1 MDAYQ
6 HEGGQHA
13 AQQNT
18 GTVRLFNPDL
28 PEIKKT
34 GNIFPEQA
42 DLSAVRSVLDVACG
56 DGAWTLQV
64 AHTYPHMQVVG
75 IDSNAQMIDDARAR
89 AAQSG
94 LDNVRFAAMDPFQL
108 LDLADGSFDLVNV
121 RFIAGFTPLALWPKL
136 VAECLRV
143 LRPGGII
150 RLTEGDIPISNSPAF
165 ERLNDMISRAL
176 QRTKQHLYP
185 PTLTGQNLLITPL
198 LGRLLRDA
206 QCLDIQKSPRS
217 TNFSAGIEMHAEV
230 CQDLARTY
238 QLMQP
243 LLTQME
249 LMTQEEFD
257 QTYQQ
262 MQAEM
267 QSDDFCAI
275 QFYLTVWG
283 RKP

>member
-1 MDAYQ
+1 MSSYQ
-6 HEGGQHA
+6 HEDEQRA
-13 AQQNT
+13 AEQLS

-34 GNIFPEQA
+34 GNIFPEQS
-42 DLSAVRSVLDVACG
+42 DLSAVRDVLDVACG
-56 DGAWTLQV
+56 DGAWALQV
-64 AHTYPHMQVVG
+64 AQAYPHMRVVG
-75 IDSNAQMIDDARAR
+75 IDGSSQMIDDARAR

-94 LDNVRFAAMDPFQL
+94 LDNVRFVVMDPFQP
-108 LDLADGSFDLVNV
+108 LDLADGGFDLVNV
-121 RFIAGFTPLALWPKL
+121 RFIAGFTPLALWSGL

-165 ERLNDMISRAL
+165 ERMNDMVSRAL

-185 PTLTGQNLLITPL
+185 PSLTGQNLLITPL

-217 TNFSAGIEMHAEV
+217 TNFSAGTEIHVEV
-230 CQDLARTY
+230 CQDIARTY
-238 QLMQP
+238 RLMQP

-249 LMTQEEFD
+249 LMTQEELD
-257 QTYQQ
+257 LAYQQ
-262 MQAEM
+262 MLSEM
-267 QSDDFCAI
+267 QTGDFCAI
-275 QFYLTVWG
+275 QFYLIVWG